1 MNICMDVYIH
11 GKPGEIA
18 LAAQAIPSIPAL

>member
-1 MNICMDVYIH
+1 MDVYIH